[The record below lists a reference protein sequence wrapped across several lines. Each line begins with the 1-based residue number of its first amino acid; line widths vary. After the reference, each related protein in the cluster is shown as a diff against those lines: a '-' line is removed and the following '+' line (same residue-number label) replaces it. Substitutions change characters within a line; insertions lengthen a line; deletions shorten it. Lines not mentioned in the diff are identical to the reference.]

1 MTATVAQ
8 IAAVMAGMAV
18 VAIVHMDV
26 PIIRGWGL
34 MKCAVVAGGLAVA
47 AALLMTVARQ
57 LS

>member
-1 MTATVAQ
+1 VAATIAQ

-26 PIIRGWGL
+26 AIIRGWGL

-47 AALLMTVARQ
+47 AALLMTVARN

>member
-1 MTATVAQ
+1 MTATIAQ

-26 PIIRGWGL
+26 AIIRGWGL
-34 MKCAVVAGGLAVA
+34 MKCAVLAGGLAVA
-47 AALLMTVARQ
+47 AALLMTVARN

>member
-1 MTATVAQ
+1 MAATVAQ

-26 PIIRGWGL
+26 AIIRGWGL

-47 AALLMTVARQ
+47 AALLMTVARN